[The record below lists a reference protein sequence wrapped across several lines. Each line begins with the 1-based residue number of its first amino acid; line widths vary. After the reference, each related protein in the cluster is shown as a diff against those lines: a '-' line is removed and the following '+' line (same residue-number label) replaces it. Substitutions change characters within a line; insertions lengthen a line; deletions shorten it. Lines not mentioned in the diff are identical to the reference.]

1 MKVLLIHPA
10 SGMMEFAERFYIPID
25 PYLPPLGILYIAS
38 MLEKNDHTVTIIDC
52 NAEQFTRDICKKA
65 LNECDAVG
73 MTLYCEPIEQNNSI
87 FISNIIR
94 EIDTDIP
101 LIVGGPH
108 STLLP
113 EKSLADHKANICV
126 KGRGETIINPIID
139 AIQGKKN
146 FSAIPNIAYKE
157 NGKVIHTETV
167 PVKMSYDHLPYPSR
181 HLVNKYD
188 YGYINGH
195 KLAKGRLASII
206 TSRGCANRCHFC
218 NLHAHVKDCTFRS
231 VEYIEKEIEDISNK
245 GYKTLAFVDDNF
257 MMKKKTVLEIIEFII
272 NNKFDFHIW
281 IFGARAAAADRV
293 LFKKMHDAGT
303 EIISFGIESG
313 SQQVLN
319 YYNKKLTIPEI
330 IYAVNL
336 AKEMDIITTGTFII
350 GSPIET
356 RDDIN
361 KTIQF
366 ASHLPLDA
374 AIFFMY
380 NYTYKSKIW
389 QDAVD
394 DGKIQP
400 TDFRVF
406 PDKRRGLGNFTPE
419 ELFFFTKI
427 ANVRFFFNPKRW
439 LRTMIRAVKSNDFRM
454 CVQGY
459 EMVKKI
465 MTEKSSQLNFDY
477 V

>member
-10 SGMMEFAERFYIPID
+10 SGVMEFAEKFYIPIN

-38 MLEKNDHTVTIIDC
+38 MLEKNEHTVTVIDC
-52 NAEQFTRDICKKA
+52 NAEQFTRDTCKKA
-65 LNECDAVG
+65 LNNCDVVG
-73 MTLYCEPIEQNNSI
+73 MTLYCEPVEQKNSM
-87 FISNIIR
+87 FISKVIH
-94 EIDTDIP
+94 ELDVDIP

-113 EKSLADHKANICV
+113 EKSLIDHKADICV
-126 KGRGETIINPIID
+126 KGRGEIVINPIMD
-139 AIQGKKN
+139 AIKGKKS
-146 FSAIPNIAYKE
+146 FSSIPNIAYIKK
-157 NGKVIHTETV
+157 GKIVHTKTEK
-167 PVKMSYDHLPYPSR
+167 PKINFDDLPYPSR

-188 YGYINGH
+188 YGYVNGH

-206 TSRGCANRCHFC
+206 TSRGCANRCNFC
-218 NLHAHVKDCTFRS
+218 NLKAHISDCTFRS
-231 VEYIEKEIEDISNK
+231 LEHIQKEIEDISNK
-245 GYKTLAFVDDNF
+245 GYKTLSFVDDNF
-257 MMKKKTVLEIIEFII
+257 MMRKKTVLGIMNYIID
-272 NNKFDFHIW
+272 NKFDFHIW
-281 IFGARAAAADRV
+281 IFGARAEAADRV

-313 SQQVLN
+313 TQQILD

-330 IYAVNL
+330 NYAVNL

-361 KTIQF
+361 QTIKF
-366 ASHLPLDA
+366 AAHLSLDA

-389 QDAVD
+389 QDAVNE
-394 DGKIQP
+394 GKIQP
-400 TDFRVF
+400 DDFRVI

-419 ELFFFTKI
+419 ELFFLTKT
-427 ANVRFFFNPKRW
+427 ANIHFFLNPKRW
-439 LRTMIRAVKSNDFRM
+439 LRTFKKAVKSNDYRM
-454 CVQGY
+454 CIQGY

-465 MTEKSSQLNFDY
+465 LTEKSSWLSINY
-477 V
+477 I